1 MNDQSEQGPND
12 SSPKNELAMSLRQWL
27 NDYKMSSSITE
38 LDFGIIHA
46 VCTLLSFI
54 DHAVSSQRKWCD
66 LYDTIVVNPD
76 GKQGHILFF
85 VDPSQLHE

>member
-1 MNDQSEQGPND
+1 MNDQSPRNQ
-12 SSPKNELAMSLRQWL
+12 LAASLRQWL
-27 NDYKMSSSITE
+27 NDYKMKASLSE

-46 VCTLLSFI
+46 VCTLLSSI
-54 DHAVSSQRKWCD
+54 DPIASAKQKWSN

-85 VDPSQLHE
+85 VDPSQLHS